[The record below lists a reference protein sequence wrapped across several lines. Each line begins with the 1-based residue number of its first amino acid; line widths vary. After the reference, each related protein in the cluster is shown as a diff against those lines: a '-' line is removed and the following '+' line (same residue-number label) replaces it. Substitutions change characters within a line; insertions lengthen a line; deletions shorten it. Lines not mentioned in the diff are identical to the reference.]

1 VRQRGDESR
10 DVQIPGAD
18 VVGAQG
24 GMSFDPSYDKGKGKA
39 VLTIGSD
46 DEVSSDDDDPLQSRR
61 RLLHNDGSI
70 VGGLPSMG
78 HQVLE
83 MATMPQPNP
92 TLAAS
97 SVAAPGG
104 SSGSEPIASAVEVA
118 GKEATTEK
126 EVMDATAMKKATD
139 DMAAVEKAAEEASKK
154 TVEE

>member
-1 VRQRGDESR
+1 
-10 DVQIPGAD
+10 VQIPGAD

-70 VGGLPSMG
+70 VGGPPSMG

-83 MATMPQPNP
+83 MATMP
-92 TLAAS
+92 
-97 SVAAPGG
+97 
-104 SSGSEPIASAVEVA
+104 
-118 GKEATTEK
+118 
-126 EVMDATAMKKATD
+126 
-139 DMAAVEKAAEEASKK
+139 
-154 TVEE
+154 